1 MSTFIHL
8 FIDLF
13 IYHRNTENQTEQVQ
27 NNIHFFN
34 EEKIIISVNNNQR
47 VLVIQIYTISLRQ
60 EILFH
65 TNTFN
70 SLFLKIQGCII
81 LVQRWIIITCFL
93 TSDKRRMHTNVC
105 SSKTHVEH
113 FKNSCCSTSDIE
125 IEQR

>member
-27 NNIHFFN
+27 NSIHFFN

-70 SLFLKIQGCII
+70 SLFLKI
-81 LVQRWIIITCFL
+81 
-93 TSDKRRMHTNVC
+93 
-105 SSKTHVEH
+105 
-113 FKNSCCSTSDIE
+113 FKDVSYWFRDG
-125 IEQR
+125 